1 MKTIANRL
9 LFALFLLFGCFTAVA
24 QQTIP
29 VGIIVVRDINSDDP
43 YLLSHSAVVSSD
55 VYYNGNI
62 LIAAGTTVNMDI
74 HYQKRHGLGVPAT
87 VSVKPVS
94 TTDIYG
100 QVWPLVGDER
110 TVTGQNR
117 RNAAIGCG
125 VFFGIVTF
133 PVGLLFLCIKGKR
146 AEFAAGTQMIANL
159 YIN

>member
-1 MKTIANRL
+1 MKKTVKQL
-9 LFALFLLFGCFTAVA
+9 LYALVLLFGCLPGIA
-24 QQTIP
+24 QQTLP
-29 VGIIVVRDINSDDP
+29 VGIIVVNDINSDDP

-55 VYYNGNI
+55 VYYNGSI
-62 LIAAGTTVNMDI
+62 LIAAGTPVNMDI

-87 VSVKPVS
+87 VSAKPVS

-133 PVGLLFLCIKGKR
+133 PVGLLFLCIKGER
-146 AEFAAGTQMIANL
+146 AEFAAGTQMIANI